1 MENPHRVGNSVRE
14 TREKLLQ
21 IREDWKG
28 KGGDG
33 VQRHWEGKKG
43 LM

>member
-28 KGGDG
+28 KGMESRGT
-33 VQRHWEGKKG
+33 GKEKRD
-43 LM
+43 